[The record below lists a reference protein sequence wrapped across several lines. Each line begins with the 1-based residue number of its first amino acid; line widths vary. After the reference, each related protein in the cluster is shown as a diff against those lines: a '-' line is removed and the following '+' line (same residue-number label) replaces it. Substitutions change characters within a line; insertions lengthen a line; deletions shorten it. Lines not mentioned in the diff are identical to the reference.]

1 MLSLLA
7 KRTGYTV
14 LLALICSL
22 GVFLLF
28 DLTKDQAAVA
38 RLGPLATPE
47 QVQLWLQQ
55 NGYAQPVMQRYGHW
69 LAGAAHGDLGASDL
83 FRVPVNEVL
92 WPRLGNSLILLFF
105 FFLIMTPIAIALG
118 VLAGMREGSR
128 LDHLISVL
136 SVITTSTPSFVTA
149 IVLSAIFVFWLH
161 WAPGVSAG
169 FDGFR
174 LSELVL
180 PVTVLVLGD
189 VGYIA
194 RLTRGSVAEVMAAP
208 YIRAAILK
216 GMPFRRVVTRHALRN
231 ALVAPFTA
239 IMLQVNWA
247 VGGLA
252 VVEAAF
258 AYKGIGSLLVI
269 AAATKDLN
277 LEVGCVILVVVATS
291 LTQVVA
297 DLGYRVLMPMAP
309 AT

>member
-1 MLSLLA
+1 MLTLLA
-7 KRTGYTV
+7 KRSGYT
-14 LLALICSL
+14 LLLVLICSL

-28 DLTKDQAAVA
+28 DITKDQAAVS
-38 RLGPLATPE
+38 RLGPLASPE
-47 QVQLWLQQ
+47 QIQLWLQQ
-55 NGYAQPVMQRYGHW
+55 NGYGRPVIERYGQW
-69 LAGAAHGDLGASDL
+69 LAAAAHGDLGVSDL

-105 FFLIMTPIAIALG
+105 FFLIMTPLAIALG
-118 VLAGMREGSR
+118 LLAGMREGSA
-128 LDHLISVL
+128 LDRVISLL

-149 IVLSAIFVFWLH
+149 VLLTAVFVFWLH
-161 WAPGVSAG
+161 WAPGVSAM

-174 LSELVL
+174 FSELVL

-194 RLTRGSVAEVMAAP
+194 RLTRSSVAEVMAAP
-208 YIRAAILK
+208 YIRAALLK
-216 GMPFRRVVTRHALRN
+216 GVPFRRVVTRHALRN

-258 AYKGIGSLLVI
+258 AYKGVGSLLLT

-277 LEVGCVILVVVATS
+277 VELGCVVLMVLVTS
-291 LTQVVA
+291 VTQIIA
-297 DLGYRVLMPMAP
+297 DLGYLVLMPMAR
-309 AT
+309 AR